1 MSQRARLIAF
11 VLVVILMF
19 AVVARMMGATQGFSP
34 LLLPAIVTAV
44 LASGVA
50 WAAARNSTR
59 TMGELLDT
67 IRSLAGGN
75 LDAHPPLSG
84 PAEMTDLGASLH
96 DLAERL
102 RASANAV
109 RSSEDLLAGLLESL
123 NEAVLVADPGGRIVR
138 INGAA
143 RELFG
148 ASDAVP
154 FPAEKLPRARALHQ
168 ALRAALDGNPVE
180 VEEVDVRVRQ
190 VSLSARPLKGG
201 GAVLAALD
209 LSPVRRLEKVRR
221 DFVANVSH
229 ELRTP
234 LTVVRGFAETLGE
247 EDLSLEA
254 RREFTARI
262 VSNTSRMQ
270 RIVDDL
276 LDLSRIES
284 GGWVPEPS
292 RVDFRALASDLLA
305 HSGGQ
310 ASDKGI
316 ALKME
321 VAPGADFVHADRVAL
336 TQTLAN
342 LVENAMRHTSE
353 GIITVFAEPASDG
366 VWIGVRDTGSG
377 IPREHLSRI
386 FERFYRA
393 DPGRSRDSGGTG
405 LGLAI
410 VKHLVEAHGGVV
422 AAESDVGRGT
432 TVRAFFPS
440 A

>member
-1 MSQRARLIAF
+1 MSHRARLIAF
-11 VLVVILMF
+11 GLIVVLTF
-19 AVVARMMGATQGFSP
+19 AVIARLTGATESFGP
-34 LLLPAIVTAV
+34 LLVPAAVTALIAAG
-44 LASGVA
+44 LART
-50 WAAARNSTR
+50 AAHISAR
-59 TMGELLDT
+59 TMRELLDAT
-67 IRSLAGGN
+67 RLLAGGN
-75 LDAHPPLSG
+75 YDVHPPLSG

-96 DLAERL
+96 GLAEQL
-102 RASANAV
+102 RARAHAAQSADN
-109 RSSEDLLAGLLESL
+109 LLAGLLESL
-123 NEAVLVADPGGRIVR
+123 NEAVLVVDPGGRVVR
-138 INGAA
+138 INAAA

-154 FPAEKLPRARALHQ
+154 FAAEKLPRARALHQ
-168 ALRAALDGNPVE
+168 ALRSALEGNPVE
-180 VEEVDVRVRQ
+180 IEEVDVRARQ
-190 VSLSARPLKGG
+190 ASLSARPLKGG

-234 LTVVRGFAETLGE
+234 LTVVRGFAETLAA
-247 EDLSLEA
+247 EDLSPEA
-254 RREFTARI
+254 RREFTAKI
-262 VSNTSRMQ
+262 ASNTSRMQ

-292 RVDFRALASDLLA
+292 RVDFRALASEVLA
-305 HSGGQ
+305 QSGTQ
-310 ASDKGI
+310 ASGKAIVLDVK
-316 ALKME
+316 
-321 VAPGADFVHADRVAL
+321 VATGADFVHADRVAL
-336 TQTLAN
+336 TQTLTN
-342 LVENAMRHTSE
+342 LVENAVRHTAE
-353 GIITVFAEPASDG
+353 GTVTVFGEPANDG
-366 VWIGVRDTGSG
+366 VWVGVSDTGRG
-377 IPREHLSRI
+377 IPREHLPRI

-440 A
+440 G